1 MSRIP
6 GLLSLAFKISVMGC
20 EQMHNL
26 SVIDKTLDKMS
37 NFKYLFFGLIREGGV
52 DSVSSSPSCV
62 RQWLRLGVSLG
73 YRLPSLAIS
82 D

>member
-20 EQMHNL
+20 EQMQNL

-37 NFKYLFFGLIREGGV
+37 NFKYLFFGLIREVGGGV
-52 DSVSSSPSCV
+52 DSVSSSLSCV
-62 RQWLRLGVSLG
+62 RQWFRLGVSLG
-73 YRLPSLAIS
+73 DAIS